1 MPSLQ
6 QQFDRQQFPNGYE
19 LVDGVKKHAEYPET
33 FPIPPDVLKRYLG
46 AGHFVK
52 LRILSPRFTA
62 HPDAPEKCICDLCQG
77 EARLPIWD
85 NEQPASLEPEP
96 TLSFSR
102 GYGEDFWVRITE
114 RSGEFFKGIVDNTL
128 SETPLHELQK
138 GDTIVF
144 HEDHIL
150 QFHMSQLM
158 EIVYTVD
165 EADTENCAKWL
176 ESLLQ
181 ELE

>member
-1 MPSLQ
+1 MRLV
-6 QQFDRQQFPNGYE
+6 QQFDRQEFPNGYD

-52 LRILSPRFTA
+52 LRILSPRFTD
-62 HPDAPEKCICDLCQG
+62 HPDAPEICTCSCCQG

-128 SETPLHELQK
+128 SETPRHALQK
-138 GDTIVF
+138 GDTISF
-144 HEDHIL
+144 HEDNIL
-150 QFHMSQLM
+150 NFHLSQLM
-158 EIVYTVD
+158 EILHTVD
-165 EADTENCAKWL
+165 DVDTGEMAECL
-176 ESLLQ
+176 RSLLQ